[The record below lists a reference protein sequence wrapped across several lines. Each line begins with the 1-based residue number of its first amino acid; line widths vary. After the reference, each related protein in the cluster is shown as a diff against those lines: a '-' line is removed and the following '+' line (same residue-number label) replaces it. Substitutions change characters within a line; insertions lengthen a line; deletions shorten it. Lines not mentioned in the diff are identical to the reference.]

1 MARDQWPAGRL
12 DLLLAYL
19 AVRVRGYVG
28 VRSWQVGAVERAA
41 KSRVLRLEALPRS
54 LPYGI

>member
-1 MARDQWPAGRL
+1 MPEINVSRVAWTYS
-12 DLLLAYL
+12 LACL
-19 AVRVRGYVG
+19 GVRVRGYVG